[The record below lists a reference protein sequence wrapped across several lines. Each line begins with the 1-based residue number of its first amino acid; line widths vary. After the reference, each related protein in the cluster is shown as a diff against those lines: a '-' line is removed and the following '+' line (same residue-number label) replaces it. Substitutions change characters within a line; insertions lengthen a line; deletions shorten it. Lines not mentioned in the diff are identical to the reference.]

1 LGGFA
6 HNAVFD
12 SRFCYKVPDSIEPK
26 YAGPLMCA
34 GATVFS
40 ALYNYNVSPTHR
52 IGIVG
57 IGGLGHLALQFSRAW
72 GCHVVAISTNTVSM
86 HCQCGVFTGDKF
98 TYVFPW

>member
-72 GCHVVAISTNTVSM
+72 GCYVVAISTNPVSM
-86 HCQCGVFTGDKF
+86 HCQCGVCTGDKF